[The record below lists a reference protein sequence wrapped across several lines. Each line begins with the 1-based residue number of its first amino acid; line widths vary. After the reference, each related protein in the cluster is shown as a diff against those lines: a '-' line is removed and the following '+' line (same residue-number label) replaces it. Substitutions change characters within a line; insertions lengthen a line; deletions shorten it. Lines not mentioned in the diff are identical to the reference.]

1 MGATKS
7 ENRTVPVGP
16 STDAAA
22 GAAAGAA
29 AAAAGWRIDEF
40 IASLTSAADNTV
52 GAYRSDVAGFVE
64 WAGRLGISEPT
75 AVDRLVL
82 RRYVAFLSTREFAR
96 RSVARKVAGLRRYF
110 AWQRRNG
117 FVAVD
122 PSAALRAPGGEGR
135 LPRILSHADID
146 TLLEGPTPDDEPV
159 WRRRRDDAVLELL
172 YGSGIRVSELCGLDV
187 DSVELAAGAVTV
199 WGKGSKQRRVP
210 LSAGAVAA
218 IRAWLLLRSEVV
230 PKSEGAA
237 MFANERGN
245 RLTPRD
251 VRRILDRRSPVPTHP
266 HALRHSFATHLL
278 DGGADLRA
286 VQDLLG
292 HTDVATTQR
301 YTHVSKERLRTVYSE
316 THPRA

>member
-1 MGATKS
+1 MQPTASTSDRAAGS
-7 ENRTVPVGP
+7 VGP
-16 STDAAA
+16 AP
-22 GAAAGAA
+22 
-29 AAAAGWRIDEF
+29 GWRVDGF
-40 IASLTSAADNTV
+40 VASLTSASPNTHA
-52 GAYRSDVAGFVE
+52 AYRSDVVGFAE
-64 WAGRLGISEPT
+64 WAGRLGIEDPA

-82 RRYVAFLSTREFAR
+82 RRYVAHLFTRQFAR

-110 AWQRRNG
+110 GWLQRTG
-117 FVAVD
+117 AIDTD
-122 PSAALRAPGGEGR
+122 PSTSLHAPSGDGR
-135 LPRILSHADID
+135 LPRVLSHADLD
-146 TLLEGPTPDDEPV
+146 VLLEGPSPDDEPM

-172 YGSGIRVSELCGLDV
+172 YGSGVRVSELCGLDT
-187 DSVELAAGAVTV
+187 DSVDLAGHAVSV
-199 WGKGSKQRRVP
+199 WGKGSKERRVP
-210 LSAGAVAA
+210 LSDPSVSA
-218 IRAWLLLRSEVV
+218 IADWLRIRHEVV
-230 PKSEGAA
+230 PSSTGVA

-292 HTDVATTQR
+292 HRDVATTQR
-301 YTHVSKERLRTVYSE
+301 YTHVSKDRLRAVYSE